1 MVTEVTDVTKR
12 LYDMETLDD
21 LLPKMVD
28 ETINHVFREAGTA
41 VIYDYLE
48 NDFHLKREEIAE
60 KPEVFSAGLE
70 RLMISAAQIIEK
82 TVLKNLYR
90 RVGLEFAE
98 KKGYEFS
105 DYVDELRKR
114 LER

>member
-28 ETINHVFREAGTA
+28 KTINHVFIEAGTA

-70 RLMISAAQIIEK
+70 RLMISAAQII
-82 TVLKNLYR
+82 
-90 RVGLEFAE
+90 
-98 KKGYEFS
+98 
-105 DYVDELRKR
+105 
-114 LER
+114 

>member
-1 MVTEVTDVTKR
+1 VVAEVTDVTKR
-12 LYDMETLDD
+12 LYNMETLDD
-21 LLPKMVD
+21 LLPKTVD
-28 ETINHVFREAGTA
+28 ETINHVFMEAGTA

-90 RVGLEFAE
+90 RVGLEFVE

-105 DYVDELRKR
+105 DCVDELRKR

>member
-1 MVTEVTDVTKR
+1 VVTSVTDVTKR

-28 ETINHVFREAGTA
+28 ETINHVFMEAGTA

-70 RLMISAAQIIEK
+70 KLMISAAQIIEK

-105 DYVDELRKR
+105 DYVGELRKG